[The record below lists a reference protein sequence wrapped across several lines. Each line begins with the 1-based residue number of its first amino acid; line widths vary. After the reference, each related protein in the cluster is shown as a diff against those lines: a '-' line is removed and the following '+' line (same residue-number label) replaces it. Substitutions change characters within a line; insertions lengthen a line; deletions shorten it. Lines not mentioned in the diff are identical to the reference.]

1 MEERDESNEEKSFL
15 RSSFTSCGWLEKRV
29 RTKFSRK
36 ENFHVIKEFRHEKGK
51 LFSPKQEAFW
61 FTEGE
66 ILGGY
71 ILVDEN

>member
-1 MEERDESNEEKSFL
+1 MRVMRRNLFYALASRRADV
-15 RSSFTSCGWLEKRV
+15 WEKRV